1 MIKTSEQLRA
11 MSVVGAGGRV
21 FGTVDEIEIDTEG
34 LRVVSLVV
42 RVNSAAVADLGID
55 KPFWS
60 SAKLVVNAR
69 DVQGVT
75 DVVVLQLTIEEFS
88 QRLGNATAQG

>member
-21 FGTVDEIEIDTEG
+21 FGTVDELEVETEG
-34 LRVVSLVV
+34 MRISSMIVRITSDAVS
-42 RVNSAAVADLGID
+42 DLGIK

-60 SAKLVVNAR
+60 SAKLVVNIG
-69 DVQGVT
+69 DVQAVT
-75 DVVVLQLTIEEFS
+75 DVVVLRLTIEEFS
-88 QRLGNATAQG
+88 QRLGNATTDS